1 MNGAKLVLKNK
12 IFSGFNV
19 REWVILFALII
30 IVIIFSTVSDRFAT
44 LANFEVILRQVAIL
58 AVLSF
63 GMTFVIS
70 TGGIDLSIGSTI
82 ALIGI
87 LTAFA
92 LKAKMSVL
100 AASCIGLG
108 IGGLIGFTNGII
120 TAKVKIPPFLV
131 TLGLMSVL
139 RGTAMVITKT
149 YPVQVFNKD
158 FVKIWGNGYIGAIPA
173 IVLWAAVIFAVAQ
186 VFYVYT
192 PFGNYVRAIG
202 GNALAAKYSG
212 VNVDKTLVMVYVLN
226 GMFAGFAGL
235 MMLARMSTA
244 RSDIGT
250 DSAMDAITATVLGGT
265 SMFGG
270 KGSISFTFVGAL
282 IITVLSNGLVILGVD
297 ANVQLILKGII
308 VILAVS
314 FSSKK

>member
-1 MNGAKLVLKNK
+1 VSANEAFKKKFLA
-12 IFSGFNV
+12 GFNI
-19 REWVILFALII
+19 REWVILLALLII
-30 IVIIFSTVSDRFAT
+30 VAIFSVLSDRFAT

-58 AVLSF
+58 TVLSF

-70 TGGIDLSIGSTI
+70 TGGIDLSIGSAI

-92 LKAKMSVL
+92 LKAKMSVFT
-100 AASCIGLG
+100 ASCIGLG
-108 IGGLIGFTNGII
+108 MGIMIGLANGII
-120 TAKVKIPPFLV
+120 TAKVNIPPFLV
-131 TLGLMSVL
+131 TLGLMSIL
-139 RGTAMVITKT
+139 RGAAMVVTKT

-158 FVKIWGNGYIGAIPA
+158 FVSVWGNGHIGFVPA
-173 IVLWAAVIFAVAQ
+173 IVLWAAIIFAIAQ
-186 VFYVYT
+186 VLYVYT
-192 PFGNYVRAIG
+192 PFGNYVKAVG
-202 GNALAAKYSG
+202 GNGLAAKYSG
-212 VNVDKTLVMVYVLN
+212 VNVDRTLIAVYALN
-226 GMFAGFAGL
+226 GLFAGFAGL

-270 KGSISFTFVGAL
+270 KGSIFFTFVGAL
-282 IITVLSNGLVILGVD
+282 IITVLSNGLVMLGVD